1 MREFANKAQK
11 NMCDIY
17 VTEFFTSKNIVNQL
31 RKDVKFVNSLVLYY
45 VMSGHGRTPDVEES
59 LKREF
64 SILF

>member
-1 MREFANKAQK
+1 
-11 NMCDIY
+11 MCDIN

>member
-1 MREFANKAQK
+1 MNENSKK
-11 NMCDIY
+11 KKIVCDIN